1 MLMFAPDN
9 GKTKVHI
16 KLHFTPEW
24 NRNSGANWLKLDNYG
39 GLGVFVIGRAYK
51 ATEAGGEEFEVSVGP
66 GLTGEV
72 LWVSIVPRPF
82 EWEDSVDNHAP
93 NWPIRIPQSSDLQT
107 TPAAGNV
114 GMGTGCVL
122 TPPRVHQPVVF
133 FKLGLTRRK

>member
-72 LWVSIVPRPF
+72 LWVSIVPARSSGKTPLTTTRQTGQSASLNLLICRQRRLPAT
-82 EWEDSVDNHAP
+82 SV
-93 NWPIRIPQSSDLQT
+93 WG
-107 TPAAGNV
+107 PAVSLPLRECINQ
-114 GMGTGCVL
+114 L
-122 TPPRVHQPVVF
+122 F
-133 FKLGLTRRK
+133 F